1 LEGLDMMAVVL
12 LVQVALPLALLAWL
26 ALFQA
31 GSMVGWLMQAA
42 GIAAL
47 LFALARVAQWAL
59 PVWWLPWGYAGVF
72 LAIVA
77 WQVSA
82 LPARPPLP
90 HGAWAWSAM
99 VVSAGLLALGSFYT
113 VKALSGRALP
123 PVEVVDISN
132 PFGPGR
138 YLVGHGGSNTLVNGH
153 MRTLDASVERF
164 RPWRGQSYAVD
175 FFGLGAWGLRA
186 RGWQPADP
194 AAYAI
199 FGAELRA
206 PCAGVVAAA
215 RADMPD
221 FEVPESDQ
229 VNRLGNHVILRCG
242 GAEIVFA
249 HMRQGSIAVV
259 AGDRIEVGH
268 RLGEVGNSGA
278 STEPH
283 LHIHAQR
290 PASEGAPSISGGPL
304 ALRIDGRSL
313 VRGDRLRGQAQ

>member
-1 LEGLDMMAVVL
+1 MMAVVL

-26 ALFQA
+26 ALFPA
-31 GSMVGWLMQAA
+31 ASLVGWLMQAA

-47 LFALARVAQWAL
+47 LFALSRVAQWAL
-59 PVWWLPWGYAGVF
+59 PVWWQPWAYAGLF
-72 LAIVA
+72 LVIAV

-82 LPARPPLP
+82 LPVRPPLP

-99 VVSAGLLALGSFYT
+99 AVSTGLLALGSVYT
-113 VKALSGRALP
+113 VRALSGRALP

-153 MRTLDASVERF
+153 LRTLDASVARF
-164 RPWRGQSYAVD
+164 RPWRGQSYAID
-175 FFGLGAWGLRA
+175 FFGLGPWGLRA
-186 RGWQPADP
+186 LGWQPVDP
-194 AAYAI
+194 ADYAI
-199 FGAELRA
+199 FGAPLMA
-206 PCAGVVAAA
+206 PCAGTVMAAEG
-215 RADMPD
+215 DSPD

-242 GAEIVFA
+242 EAEIVFA
-249 HMRQGSIAVV
+249 HMREGSVVV
-259 AGDRIEVGH
+259 AAGDQVAPGD

-290 PASEGAPSISGGPL
+290 PAADGAPPISGDPL
-304 ALRIDGRSL
+304 ALRIDGRFL
-313 VRGDRLRGQAQ
+313 VRGDRLRGRTE